1 MRKSFTAAV
10 AIVGACALI
19 GSLLTNALASKPAP
33 LRGLART
40 HDKKFAVNGSLNV
53 TGVLKVNKN
62 VNIVRGK
69 LYAHNG
75 AQIWKRLTISGGG
88 LISTP
93 ALQVTGPSAAL
104 FSGGATI
111 AGNVSSGALSVN
123 GALSTTGAASIGG
136 KLTSIGGVDAGTGGV
151 TTTGDIAAKNL
162 NASGNITTTGN
173 ITTNQLTAQTL
184 SITNFAPSTI
194 STGAI
199 SAATLT
205 TTSNASV
212 GGTLTTTG
220 DTTIGGTLR
229 TSTITTP
236 TSGGVLNF
244 TGNVS
249 FANAAVT
256 GLGGGVGTNPA
267 TLTVGTS
274 GATSPP
280 LTITENNHSASIGVD
295 TNGNMLFSTNLV
307 SSGLIAP
314 TPSGGTQ
321 GALSLSGV
329 GINLTGTTTLTNGS
343 DLTFSSGSG
352 LATHILSAGD
362 TDVAGT
368 VQVGVPGTT
377 VAGTEVTAVTR
388 TFIKPYISQPI
399 VTLTPINDPE
409 PGSSTPPKVWITYSQ
424 GGTTGTQ
431 YISFTVHYVPS
442 TTVPSSGFSPVFGYH
457 VASL

>member
-10 AIVGACALI
+10 AIVGAGALI

-62 VNIVRGK
+62 VNIVSGK

-111 AGNVSSGALSVN
+111 AGNVSTGALSVT

-151 TTTGDIAAKNL
+151 TTTGDIAAKNI
-162 NASGNITTTGN
+162 NAGGNITTTGN

-205 TTSNASV
+205 TTGNASV
-212 GGTLTTTG
+212 GGTLSAGSTT
-220 DTTIGGTLR
+220 
-229 TSTITTP
+229 
-236 TSGGVLNF
+236 
-244 TGNVS
+244 
-249 FANAAVT
+249 
-256 GLGGGVGTNPA
+256 LGGLA
-267 TLTVGTS
+267 LTS
-274 GATSPP
+274 GATVNFNGANVNFTGANVTGLSGVGVGGNPASLIIGTSSATTSP
-280 LTITENNHSASIGVD
+280 LTISENNRTSTIGVD
-295 TNGNMLFSTNLV
+295 TNGNLLFSNNLI
-307 SSGLIAP
+307 SSGLSAP
-314 TPSGGTQ
+314 PTSSNTLNTLTISGGP
-321 GALSLSGV
+321 
-329 GINLTGTTTLTNGS
+329 INLIGTTNLTNGS
-343 DLTFSSGSG
+343 DLVLSIPSTNSAS
-352 LATHILSAGD
+352 HILANGDADFAGV
-362 TDVAGT
+362 TSGIT
-368 VQVGVPGTT
+368 VQQATTSQTYQTTGRNFNKTYGTT
-377 VAGTEVTAVTR
+377 PIVVVTPTSNPGLYTSGAVHIWVTA
-388 TFIKPYISQPI
+388 
-399 VTLTPINDPE
+399 N
-409 PGSSTPPKVWITYSQ
+409 
-424 GGTTGTQ
+424 TT
-431 YISFTVHYVPS
+431 SFTVYLQ
-442 TTVPSSGFSPVFGYH
+442 TTAAVSQQYT
-457 VASL
+457 VAFNYFVIGA